1 MGPRLRFL
9 YNGRTL
15 RAISQSVL
23 LLVALM
29 VVLLMVAPHGAQPPD
44 PPPYIGVFVP
54 VPISPPGTAGLRA
67 IPRHPVIADGYRY
80 MPARIDSALAR
91 AVAENGHSLA
101 GEVRVNWD
109 KAMYRGD
116 PYLVTM
122 RVARR
127 AVQDFEQGLQASFT
141 KRTPGVEITTRMRGL
156 LQSDGGVDISG
167 GEPPTQVIDGGEHY
181 TQWTWVVSPKS
192 LGPHKLPITLE
203 CLVTGD
209 QVPETASVSYQ
220 DYLDVEVRETL
231 ADIKR
236 RFLETKT
243 PDALYVLVTAI
254 LASFLTYIWKNAL
267 LLVKSTKHRLSNRRS
282 TRK

>member
-1 MGPRLRFL
+1 
-9 YNGRTL
+9 
-15 RAISQSVL
+15 
-23 LLVALM
+23 
-29 VVLLMVAPHGAQPPD
+29 
-44 PPPYIGVFVP
+44 
-54 VPISPPGTAGLRA
+54 
-67 IPRHPVIADGYRY
+67 
-80 MPARIDSALAR
+80 
-91 AVAENGHSLA
+91 
-101 GEVRVNWD
+101 
-109 KAMYRGD
+109 
-116 PYLVTM
+116 M

>member
-1 MGPRLRFL
+1 MTAAWRARLPSRWALPTPQRGLKGGLIGVGPRLRFL

-141 KRTPGVEITTRMRGL
+141 KRTPGVEITTR
-156 LQSDGGVDISG
+156 ISA
-167 GEPPTQVIDGGEHY
+167 DSY
-181 TQWTWVVSPKS
+181 SPMAESTS
-192 LGPHKLPITLE
+192 LE
-203 CLVTGD
+203 
-209 QVPETASVSYQ
+209 ASHQ
-220 DYLDVEVRETL
+220 
-231 ADIKR
+231 R
-236 RFLETKT
+236 R
-243 PDALYVLVTAI
+243 
-254 LASFLTYIWKNAL
+254 
-267 LLVKSTKHRLSNRRS
+267 
-282 TRK
+282 